1 MGSRESTASQLK
13 ISAPRGVARQYSG
26 AVKSF
31 DPTIVAGVT
40 GHMNGDHPED
50 NLLIA
55 RAFGAPEA
63 VDSEMIGV
71 EESAGV
77 WRISEA
83 AGARDLRVAWPGGR
97 ITERPQI
104 RREVVRLYQDACAK
118 LGVAPRDE
126 HGATQSAVGHP
137 ASATAPGVAEAAAP
151 GAAGSAA
158 QPDDARPFSSV
169 LREGT
174 WADHS
179 DSEGAGFMER
189 IMRGT
194 APLSD
199 YVALV
204 AQHFFM
210 YEAIESEAARFDD
223 EPLLAEIHPAGLARL
238 AAIEADLQHLI
249 GEDWRD
255 RVAALPAVERYTD
268 RIREVAASGWFPGYV
283 AHHYTR
289 YLGDLSGGQI
299 IAKRVAR
306 QHGISDAGV
315 EFYAF
320 PLLGDL
326 AEFKVRYRSA
336 LDRLGEGL
344 SPDERE
350 RMIAEVREAYRFN
363 TEAFVDL
370 ARATSLA

>member
-1 MGSRESTASQLK
+1 MK
-13 ISAPRGVARQYSG
+13 IFAPRGPARHYSG

-63 VDSEMIGV
+63 VGSEMIGV

-77 WRISEA
+77 WRISDET
-83 AGARDLRVAWPGGR
+83 GARELRVAWPSGR
-97 ITERPQI
+97 ITQRPQI
-104 RREVVRLYQDACAK
+104 RTEVVRLYQDACAK
-118 LGVAPRDE
+118 LGVEPRDE
-126 HGATQSAVGHP
+126 HGATP
-137 ASATAPGVAEAAAP
+137 ASAAVPAAAMSTAS
-151 GAAGSAA
+151 GAAAA
-158 QPDDARPFSSV
+158 GPAAATGPDATAASGAPDEIPPFSRL
-169 LREGT
+169 LREST

-189 IMRGT
+189 IMRGEGS
-194 APLSD
+194 LDD

-204 AQHFFM
+204 AQHYFM
-210 YEAIESEAARFDD
+210 YEAIESAAGNFAD
-223 EPLLAEIHPAGLARL
+223 EPALAVIHPVGLARME
-238 AAIEADLQHLI
+238 AVEADLRHLI

-255 RVAALPAVERYTD
+255 RIFALPAVARYAD
-268 RIREVAASGWFPGYV
+268 RIREVADAGWFPGYV

-289 YLGDLSGGQI
+289 YLGDLSGGQY
-299 IAKRVAR
+299 IARRVAK
-306 QHGISDAGV
+306 QHGFAGPGV

-320 PLLGDL
+320 PLLGEL
-326 AEFKVRYRSA
+326 TEFKERYRRA
-336 LDRLGEGL
+336 LDQLGDRLTAE
-344 SPDERE
+344 ERD
-350 RMIAEVREAYRFN
+350 RMIAEVRDAYRFN

-370 ARATSLA
+370 ARAAERA

>member
-1 MGSRESTASQLK
+1 MGSRESTASQVK
-13 ISAPRGVARQYSG
+13 ISAPRGAARQYSG

-63 VDSEMIGV
+63 VGSEMIGV

-83 AGARDLRVAWPGGR
+83 DGARELRVAWPGGR

-126 HGATQSAVGHP
+126 HGSTSGAAAAAVTEAPEPATQS
-137 ASATAPGVAEAAAP
+137 SDE
-151 GAAGSAA
+151 
-158 QPDDARPFSSV
+158 RPFSSV

-223 EPLLAEIHPAGLARL
+223 EPMLAEVHPAGLARL

-249 GEDWRD
+249 GEDWRH
-255 RVAALPAVERYTD
+255 RIAALPAVERYAD

-306 QHGISDAGV
+306 QHGITGAGV

-320 PLLGDL
+320 PLIGDL
-326 AEFKVRYRSA
+326 PEFKDRYRSA

-344 SPDERE
+344 SSDERE